1 MDQMDLALRTS
12 KNATTQSL
20 PSGQRATSA
29 TMLLAAAAI
38 IAAAIFIADTVTQL
52 EVAVA
57 VLYVAVILIVA
68 RIFERKGVLVVAFAC
83 VGLTIL
89 SYFLSREELS
99 PSTGFVNCIVSIAAI
114 LVSTYLA
121 IQNRTALMAL
131 HESQS
136 ELAHANRVTTM
147 GELTAAIV
155 HEVNQPVAG
164 VVANAEAA
172 MRWLEAQPPELSEAK
187 QALEGIVEDGK
198 RTSEIVNRIR
208 ALARKEPPRRE
219 ALDINEVIVEVVA
232 LMRTQMHRADVALQT
247 EFGDGIAPIYG
258 DRIQMQ
264 QVMLNLILNAV
275 EAMAAVNG
283 HRHLRIS
290 TQAHSPGGV
299 LVAVSDRGTG
309 LGGEADRLFEAFYT
323 TKPSGMG
330 MGLSICRT
338 IVESHSGR
346 IWAAPNDGGGA
357 TFQFTL
363 PQHARR
369 L

>member
-1 MDQMDLALRTS
+1 MNGTRRTS
-12 KNATTQSL
+12 HKSMATASPL
-20 PSGQRATSA
+20 AQRAASA
-29 TMLLAAAAI
+29 PMLLVVAAL
-38 IAAAIFIADTVTQL
+38 IAAAIFIADTITQL

-68 RIFERKGVLVVAFAC
+68 RIFERRGVLVVAFAC

-89 SYFLSREELS
+89 SYFLSREDLS
-99 PSTGFVNCIVSIAAI
+99 PSTGLINCIISIAAI

-172 MRWLEAQPPELSEAK
+172 MRWLDAQPPEMSEAK
-187 QALEGIVEDGK
+187 QALESIVEDGQ
-198 RTSEIVNRIR
+198 RTSDIVNRIR

-247 EFGDGIAPIYG
+247 EFGGGIAPIYG
-258 DRIQMQ
+258 DRIQVQ
-264 QVMLNLILNAV
+264 QVILNLILNAV
-275 EAMAAVNG
+275 EAMAAIDG

-338 IVESHSGR
+338 IVESHGGR

-363 PQHARR
+363 PQLSRR
-369 L
+369 S

>member
-1 MDQMDLALRTS
+1 MDLALRTPENS
-12 KNATTQSL
+12 TVL
-20 PSGQRATSA
+20 PSPPAQREASTP
-29 TMLLAAAAI
+29 MLLLAAAVV
-38 IAAAIFIADTVTQL
+38 AAAIFIADTVTQL

-68 RIFERKGVLVVAFAC
+68 RIFERRGVLVVAFSC

-89 SYFLSREELS
+89 SYFLSREDLS
-99 PSTGFVNCIVSIAAI
+99 PSTGLINCIISIAAI

-172 MRWLEAQPPELSEAK
+172 MRWLEAQPPEMSEAK
-187 QALEGIVEDGK
+187 QALEAIVEDGK

-208 ALARKEPPRRE
+208 ALARKERPRRQ

-232 LMRTQMHRADVALQT
+232 LMRTPSQRANVLLHT

-264 QVMLNLILNAV
+264 QVILNLILNAV
-275 EAMAAVNG
+275 EAMATVNG
-283 HRHLRIS
+283 HRHLRIK
-290 TQAHSPGGV
+290 TQAHGAGGA
-299 LVAVSDRGTG
+299 LVAVSDTGTG
-309 LGGEADRLFEAFYT
+309 LGGELDRLFEAFYT
-323 TKPSGMG
+323 TKSSGMG

-338 IVESHSGR
+338 IVESHGGR

-357 TFQFTL
+357 TFQFML

-369 L
+369 S